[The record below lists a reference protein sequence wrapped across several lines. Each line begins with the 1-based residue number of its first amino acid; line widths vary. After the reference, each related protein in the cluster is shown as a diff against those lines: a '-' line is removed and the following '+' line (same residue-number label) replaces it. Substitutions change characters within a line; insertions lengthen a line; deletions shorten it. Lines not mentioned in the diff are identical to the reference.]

1 MTDLT
6 HHPKLKQ
13 LARNLHIPDDGDCLR
28 ELRDHAITRVKQML
42 KEWSVD
48 TLSELRTLVADK
60 LSVKIEF
67 IGEDQ
72 DVERLAAKYG
82 QVMGGFRQLLRAEFI
97 KSDTEGLLI
106 DNPKPGRGGR
116 DYLVL
121 VDARGPRKMR
131 AYFTA
136 WHELAHLLLYPRKQ
150 AVFEGFRRT
159 PTPEAKLK
167 DPIESAVDH
176 IAGLLAFWEP
186 LFKPPLLNAAS
197 CGLSLEAIERACIE
211 VAPGASLQSACLAAV
226 RIWKEPVA
234 FVTAAVSPKS
244 DGTAPCLRVQN
255 IVANDPAREIGCK
268 VRRQMR
274 IPPTTAISMA
284 FGDLFANRYRGME
297 DQADWEV
304 SGQGSLP
311 ALVWQVEAVRR
322 GPLVY
327 GLLTNMEM
335 CSSRNV
341 FRGEDALTVSTD

>member
-6 HHPKLKQ
+6 RHPKLKQ
-13 LARNLHIPDDGDCLR
+13 LVRNLHIPDDGDCLR
-28 ELRDHAITRVKQML
+28 ELRDHAITSVKQML
-42 KEWSVD
+42 KEWSVE
-48 TLSELRTLVADK
+48 TISELRSLVADK

-67 IGEDQ
+67 IREDQ
-72 DVERLAAKYG
+72 DIECLAAKYG

-121 VDARGPRKMR
+121 VDARGSRKMR

-167 DPIESAVDH
+167 DPVESAVDH

-186 LFKPPLLNAAS
+186 LFKPALLNAAS
-197 CGLSLEAIERACIE
+197 GGFSLEAIERACVE
-211 VAPGASLQSACLAAV
+211 VAPGASLQSACLSAV
-226 RIWKEPVA
+226 RIWEEPVA
-234 FVTAAVSPKS
+234 FVTAAVSPKI
-244 DGTAPCLRVQN
+244 DGTAPCLRVRN
-255 IVANDPAREIGCK
+255 IVANDPARDIGCE

-274 IPPTTAISMA
+274 VPPASAISRA
-284 FGDLFANRYRGME
+284 FGDLLANRYCGME

-304 SGQGSLP
+304 SGQGSLS
-311 ALVWQVEAVRR
+311 ALVWQVEAMRR
-322 GPLVY
+322 GSVVY
-327 GLLTNMEM
+327 GLLSSMTVRSCPM
-335 CSSRNV
+335 CSTERIHKV
-341 FRGEDALTVSTD
+341 